1 MDVLLAE
8 PGSVMEF
15 NWRKSRCASGIWGKR
30 EFLFSFLY
38 SPLFLLPDV
47 FLLSPSLVDANTGS
61 FMVKISA

>member
-1 MDVLLAE
+1 MDVLLAD

-15 NWRKSRCASGIWGKR
+15 KWRKSRCASGTLGKR

-38 SPLFLLPDV
+38 SPLFLFPDV
-47 FLLSPSLVDANTGS
+47 FLLALSLVDANTGS